1 MSSGWAGARL
11 KRREMKVPF
20 CAGWGRGG
28 RLSGKGEVGEVG
40 EVGSGTGW
48 MTMRGGEVGGE
59 GGVDGP

>member
-1 MSSGWAGARL
+1 M

-28 RLSGKGEVGEVG
+28 RLSGKGEVGEVS
-40 EVGSGTGW
+40 EVGSGAGW

-59 GGVDGP
+59 GGVGWS

>member
-11 KRREMKVPF
+11 KRREMSVPF

-28 RLSGKGEVGEVG
+28 RLSGKGDVG

-48 MTMRGGEVGGE
+48 TTIRGGE
-59 GGVDGP
+59 GGVGCS